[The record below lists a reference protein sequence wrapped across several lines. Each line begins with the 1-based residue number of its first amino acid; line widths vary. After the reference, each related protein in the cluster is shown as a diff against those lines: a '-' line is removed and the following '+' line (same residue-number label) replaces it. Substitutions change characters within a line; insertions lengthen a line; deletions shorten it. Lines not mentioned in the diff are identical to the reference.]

1 MFSFC
6 LSEVLFLFVGW
17 EPSFSFGVSP
27 GGSVGCCCCGATLW
41 TNKDKQG
48 QTIAYLTRLC
58 IVLLD
63 QLHPSV
69 SVSVSVSE
77 PVSGSTPS
85 TLTYSNTN
93 HRPVEGAAE
102 SLPTQKR

>member
-1 MFSFC
+1 MVGALFSFV
-6 LSEVLFLFVGW
+6 SEVLFLFVGW

-27 GGSVGCCCCGATLW
+27 GGSVGCCCGGATLW

-69 SVSVSVSE
+69 SVSVLE
-77 PVSGSTPS
+77 PVSGSPH
-85 TLTYSNTN
+85 L
-93 HRPVEGAAE
+93 P
-102 SLPTQKR
+102 LLIPTQLISHTVF